1 MKFLWEKSSQ
11 FEGENL
17 LAGGA
22 GIPYT
27 RPGPRLYL
35 RDHSEGRLERFALLA
50 IAPTRDEEYVN
61 SLSVATVRRSFS
73 SVPLTDD
80 PSDGAPGPGLAA
92 ALPAAGPG
100 PVAAVD
106 GAGRRA
112 DGPGRH
118 QHLLP

>member
-1 MKFLWEKSSQ
+1 MFLTP
-11 FEGENL
+11 
-17 LAGGA
+17 A
-22 GIPYT
+22 
-27 RPGPRLYL
+27 PGPRLYL
-35 RDHSEGRLERFALLA
+35 RDHSEGRLVRVALQA
-50 IAPTRDEEYVN
+50 AGPTREEAN
-61 SLSVATVRRSFS
+61 ADRVATVRGGFYF
-73 SVPLTDD
+73 VPLTDD